1 MKCKLLHAAQ
11 QVLALFI
18 FLPALLLSSCSDEC
32 ETTITY
38 TVQEPV
44 YMLRTDLRQAV
55 KVVAPQDMHEP
66 GKIYAK
72 GNYLFIN
79 EVNKGIH
86 IIDNANPSAPRKISF
101 IQIPGNIDMA
111 VKENIL
117 YVDSYIDLLAI
128 DISNP
133 LDVKLLKRVENIFP
147 TYGMLV
153 SDTAK
158 IFLSGYQEK
167 TVTEAINADC
177 ANYNG
182 GRPRFWTLDS
192 SGRLNNGAQPTGG
205 STGAGGAAGKGG
217 SMARFTISGHHLYT
231 VSLSDLQVFDI
242 STAADPRKG
251 LKVNLGWGVETIFP
265 YNNKLFIGTT
275 TGMHIYDNSNP
286 VSPVHLS
293 TYAHVRSCDP
303 VVVEGDLA
311 WVTLRSGNACA
322 GFTNQMDVINIS
334 DPKNPKLLKT
344 YPMQNP
350 HGLGIDR
357 SALFLCEG
365 SYGLKVFDITDHLKV
380 DQNLKAHFKGHDAF
394 DVIPLGTSLLMIG
407 KDGLYQ
413 YDYSNI
419 NQMKLLS
426 IIPVLSKSI

>member
-1 MKCKLLHAAQ
+1 MKSKLLRAAQ
-11 QVLALFI
+11 QVITLLFL
-18 FLPALLLSSCSDEC
+18 LPALLLSSCSDEC
-32 ETTITY
+32 ETTVTY
-38 TVQEPV
+38 TIQEPV
-44 YMLRTDLRQAV
+44 YMLRADLRQAV
-55 KVVAPQDMHEP
+55 KVSAPQDLHEP

-86 IIDNANPSAPRKISF
+86 IIDNTTPSAPRKVSF
-101 IQIPGNIDMA
+101 IEIPGNIDMA

-133 LDVKLLKRVENIFP
+133 LEVKLVKRVENIFP

-158 IFLSGYQEK
+158 VFLAGFENK
-167 TVTEAINADC
+167 TVTEAINTDC
-177 ANYNG
+177 EGYAGPRTTFDFMNRG
-182 GRPRFWTLDS
+182 G
-192 SGRLNNGAQPTGG
+192 GGGAQPTA
-205 STGAGGAAGKGG
+205 GASGKGG
-217 SMARFTISGHHLYT
+217 SMARFTISGNHLYT

-242 STAADPRKG
+242 STAADPLKG
-251 LKVNLGWGVETIFP
+251 QKVNLGWGVETIFP

-303 VVVEGDLA
+303 VVVEGDMA

-322 GFTNQMDVINIS
+322 GFTNQLDVINIS

-350 HGLGIDR
+350 HGLGIDK

-365 SYGLKVFDITDHLKV
+365 SFGLKVFDITDHLKV
-380 DQNLKAHFKGHDAF
+380 DENLKAHFKGHDAF
-394 DVIPLGTSLLMIG
+394 DVIPLGTSLLLIG